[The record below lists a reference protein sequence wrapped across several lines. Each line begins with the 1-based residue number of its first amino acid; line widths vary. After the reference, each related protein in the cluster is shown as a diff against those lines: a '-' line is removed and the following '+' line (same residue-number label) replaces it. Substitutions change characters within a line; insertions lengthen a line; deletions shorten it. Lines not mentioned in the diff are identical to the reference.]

1 MKWPTDEF
9 PDSPIPQPTE
19 AQWAEVLR
27 MIHLSCSST
36 SQGNLSTSPISASAD
51 LQGNLSTPP
60 MPASASVSTRPDSS
74 KKWFW
79 LVLPTALLGALLGWA
94 LRPETVV
101 SPEAIE
107 PAPQVNLLEMTQR
120 NVEDSLAFEVIEIAK
135 AEEIEIHSVSGN
147 IHFYVGH
154 HPAGND
160 PVKAAQPGE
169 VEFHHEQSSSHGR
182 TYVVSE
188 PGHPPMIWSKP
199 NR

>member
-36 SQGNLSTSPISASAD
+36 PSQGKLSISPI
-51 LQGNLSTPP
+51 
-60 MPASASVSTRPDSS
+60 PASTSVSTRPDSP

-79 LVLPTALLGALLGWA
+79 LILPTALLGALLGWA

-101 SPEAIE
+101 LPEAIE
-107 PAPQVNLLEMTQR
+107 PAPQLNFLEMTQR
-120 NVEDSLAFEVIEIAK
+120 KVEDTLAFEKIEIAK

-147 IHFYVGH
+147 ILFYVGH
-154 HPAGND
+154 HPAGNE